1 MEILQEGILM
11 KIHFLIFLFI
21 FLSGCQWD
29 KTEDA
34 KLKKRQIVCGFS
46 EADSCREIKCK
57 AAVKTEH
64 SKLQKDIKPLL
75 TKMNYLNI
83 KEGFIK
89 WRFPWPFENISEK
102 TVTEETQDSILIK
115 GEKKLKTIS
124 FKSSDFTR
132 YGSILEINAVVCS
145 DIPDFV
151 EENILFN
158 GLKDI
163 YKEIRDE
170 LE

>member
-1 MEILQEGILM
+1 MRIY
-11 KIHFLIFLFI
+11 FFVFTVI

-34 KLKKRQIVCGFS
+34 KLKKRQIVCNFS
-46 EADSCREIKCK
+46 EAGSCREIKCK
-57 AAVKTEH
+57 AAVKTEYT
-64 SKLQKDIKPLL
+64 KLQKDIKPLL
-75 TKMNYLNI
+75 AKMNYLNI

-89 WRFPWPFENISEK
+89 WRFPWPFENISER

-115 GEKKLKTIS
+115 GEKKLKSIS
-124 FKSSDFTR
+124 FRSSDFTR
-132 YGSILEINAVVCS
+132 FGSILEINAIVCS
-145 DIPDFV
+145 DIPEFV